1 MAKAPRAEKAGNG
14 GKTRTR
20 EDKRGSGRA
29 AFDTSAALE
38 ALKWAQG
45 GVQVELPGLGP
56 RRFVG
61 VEPLPDDGQARGAG
75 RPPGAVN
82 LVPQAF
88 REYLTVKYGSPV
100 EGLVQ
105 FAGRPVVSIVAEL
118 VEAHRTVCEAL
129 GLSQEVTRA
138 EVLALVQM
146 VPTLKLTAQRYAAPY
161 TATQAPQP
169 RPAEAGARRVAV
181 AMFTNG
187 KPTEAQSRAAGQTLA
202 GILGIEQNQPL
213 SDGMTIELNAVE
225 LNAGEGNDG

>member
-1 MAKAPRAEKAGNG
+1 MCLAVAEADAPKVPGNG

-20 EDKRGSGRA
+20 AEKRGAQRA
-29 AFDTSAALE
+29 AFDVHAALE
-38 ALKWAQG
+38 ALKFAQG
-45 GVQVELPGLGP
+45 GQQLALPGMEA

-61 VEPLPDDGQARGAG
+61 VAPLPDDGQPRAPG

-82 LVPQAF
+82 LVAQAF
-88 REYLTVKYGSPV
+88 REYLAAKYGSPV

-129 GLSQEVTRA
+129 GISQDLTRA
-138 EVLALVQM
+138 EVLELVKM
-146 VPTLKLTAQRYAAPY
+146 VPGLKLAAQRYAAPY

-169 RPAEAGARRVAV
+169 VAAPAQVQRIGV

-187 KPTEAQSRAAGQTLA
+187 QPTKEQAQAAGATLA
-202 GILGIEQNQPL
+202 GLLGIEQNQGVSEPPTL
-213 SDGMTIELNAVE
+213 ELDEEELDADG
-225 LNAGEGNDG
+225 